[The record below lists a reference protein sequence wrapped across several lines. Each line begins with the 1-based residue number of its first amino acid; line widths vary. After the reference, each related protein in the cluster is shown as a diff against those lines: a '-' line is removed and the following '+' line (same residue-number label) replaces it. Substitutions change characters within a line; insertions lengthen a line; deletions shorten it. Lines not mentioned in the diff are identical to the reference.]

1 MTRQLQQSI
10 ATQELNADLEEE
22 MRNNSYGAMNE
33 CDGVV
38 NSGDEGDSGNEGTI
52 VFSEDQPHLGPSLKD
67 DGETFEDGVYAVLMR
82 LSKCSI
88 EFEFTAKGGFDE
100 DEFEEIS
107 VPVRLPQEIVHGL
120 YGHPDFNIISGF
132 RFRGE
137 PVEEYEGE
145 VEDRGYDDQLT
156 FFVVKDGETT
166 VLYSNYNGEEE
177 WCDEDQAKALLSSFL

>member
-1 MTRQLQQSI
+1 MQQLLTSI
-10 ATQELNADLEEE
+10 ASGELVSELEEL
-22 MRNNSYGAMNE
+22 RDNSYGLLNE

-38 NSGDEGDSGNEGTI
+38 NSGEEGDSGNEGTI
-52 VFSEDQPHLGPSLKD
+52 AFSADQPALGPSLKD
-67 DGETFEDGVYAVLMR
+67 DGSFEDGVSIVWMR

-88 EFEFTAKGGFDE
+88 EFEFNASGGFDQ

-107 VPVRLPQEIVHGL
+107 VPVKLPGEIVHGL
-120 YGHPDFNIISGF
+120 YGHPDFNVITGF

-156 FFVVKDGETT
+156 FFAVRDGETT

-177 WCDEDQAKALLSSFL
+177 WCDEDKAKAVLASFL